1 MMLVTGLGLAQGD
14 SLVVALSDSVTLAGE
29 VAWTEGAR
37 VGIRFIEE
45 IDAGAVLK
53 GLAVKPVDEQQR
65 PFRLQ
70 TDTVAVAATPVGTKA
85 FRIFDISQQGMKVG
99 HDGSLTPGVQVTITL
114 ASGLVRR
121 GIVRW
126 ANANLA
132 GLRLLEPIGFQDLES
147 VNKL

>member
-1 MMLVTGLGLAQGD
+1 
-14 SLVVALSDSVTLAGE
+14 
-29 VAWTEGAR
+29 
-37 VGIRFIEE
+37 
-45 IDAGAVLK
+45 VLK
-53 GLAVKPVDEQQR
+53 GLAVKPTGDQQR

-85 FRIFDISQQGMKVG
+85 FRIVDISQQGMKVG
-99 HDGSLTPGVQVTITL
+99 HDGSLTPGIQVTITL

-132 GLRLLEPIGFQDLES
+132 GLQLLEPIGFQDLES
-147 VNKL
+147 VNRL